1 MLETITAA
9 HHTLLRMLIEQLQ
22 NVWVLFFI
30 LQFVL
35 LTYNEVSAQG
45 SGGTDNIPRDPPGL
59 FFDDYD

>member
-35 LTYNEVSAQG
+35 LTYNDVSAQG
-45 SGGTDNIPRDPPGL
+45 SGGTDNIPQNPPGL